1 VDSSTEPAQV
11 VAEILRR
18 GLVASGG
25 NQPHLVVE
33 KPLP

>member
-1 VDSSTEPAQV
+1 VDSAGEPTQV

-18 GLVASGG
+18 GIVASGG
-25 NQPHLVVE
+25 NVAHLVVE